1 LSADSGK
8 SMAHQYI
15 KGACIGKGS
24 FGEVFRGVDSSTGAD
39 VALKLVDLE
48 KADEEID
55 VRIDLPVALHP
66 HAVVHCG
73 VQLIWMAIA
82 ER

>member
-1 LSADSGK
+1 
-8 SMAHQYI
+8 MAHQYA

-24 FGEVFRGVDSSTGAD
+24 FGEVFRGVDVSTGAD

-55 VRIDLPVALHP
+55 VRQRTVNISHIALTRRY
-66 HAVVHCG
+66 ACF
-73 VQLIWMAIA
+73 
-82 ER
+82 R